1 MVSIFESI
9 AERRIRAAREEG
21 LFDNLAGA
29 GKPIPDLDQ
38 ERPPGWWA
46 ERWVEQERALVKAE
60 QARRSAQ

>member
-1 MVSIFESI
+1 M
-9 AERRIRAAREEG
+9 AREEG